1 MKEEAIKLFNRH
13 QYDAS
18 ITTINKAKSLLA
30 DPIFLK
36 EAEIF
41 ETLATSSVIK
51 KSYEMMLKQEL
62 VRKDETLTN
71 KKIQNKRSNRGFR
84 CDYR

>member
-18 ITTINKAKSLLA
+18 IKSLPA